1 MSFRC
6 VIDSKGGYMKFVE
19 PIRDKEQ
26 IKKVKQVLK
35 QSNQRNYLLFVLGIN
50 SGLRISDIL
59 KLKVK
64 DVKNKK
70 CIEIKEQKT
79 KKYKKF
85 PITKT
90 LKLCIDKYINNKLS
104 EDWLFES
111 KRGSQPITRVQAY
124 RIICN
129 ACNNAGINLNIGTH
143 TLRKTFGY
151 HFYQEKKDIVILQK
165 IFNHSTPDITLRYI
179 GINQDII
186 DLNLMTFS
194 L

>member
-1 MSFRC
+1 
-6 VIDSKGGYMKFVE
+6 MKFVE

-70 CIEIKEQKT
+70 YIEIKEQKT

-90 LKLCIDKYINNKLS
+90 LKLCIDKYINSKLS

>member
-1 MSFRC
+1 
-6 VIDSKGGYMKFVE
+6 MKFVE

-59 KLKVK
+59 NLKVK
-64 DVKNKK
+64 DVKN
-70 CIEIKEQKT
+70 

-111 KRGSQPITRVQAY
+111 KRGSHPITRVQAY

>member
-1 MSFRC
+1 
-6 VIDSKGGYMKFVE
+6 MKFVE

-35 QSNQRNYLLFVLGIN
+35 QGNQRNYLLFVLGIN

-70 CIEIKEQKT
+70 YIEIKEQKT

-111 KRGSQPITRVQAY
+111 KRGSHPITRVQAY